1 LFTSLDELQDVGLM
15 VRSHHE
21 AYNGSGYPDG
31 LKGEDIPL
39 GARLIAI
46 ADVIEQAANSV
57 SVKRDEYAL
66 TSVSRQAG
74 TQLDPKLVS

>member
-1 LFTSLDELQDVGLM
+1 M